1 MEIKPF
7 KGFRFNPK
15 VVGDVGNCIAPPFD
29 VIGPVEQQQLYEKSE
44 YNIARITKGKTS
56 PSDNEHNNQYT
67 RAAEYLNSWIKS
79 GVLKQDVKEAIYAY
93 VQDFR
98 LAPALPLGM
107 AKPTVAGAASATGAE
122 ANKAG
127 LPAYRRLS
135 FIALTKLEEFGDKV
149 RPHEEVFEKPMTDR
163 LNLKRA
169 TAARFGLVF
178 MLYEDK
184 QKIAEKIIEKLV
196 VSSSNPA
203 AAQKPLADF
212 IFEDIRQR
220 LFAINNRD
228 DIDVIV
234 KMMSDKSCIIADGHH
249 RYMTGLAYSKESS
262 NPAAKYQMLSFS
274 NICQDGLKLLA
285 THRLV
290 GNLENFKLEKFI
302 ADLKE
307 NFEVTKL
314 SFGSDGAKAGT
325 KQNRQDALRQ
335 MIIKMQTEYNNDR
348 NAFGIYGGNS
358 AFYVAVLKDKRAM
371 DLAVPDKSD
380 AWKSL
385 DVSILHKLVLER
397 LLGIDEQKIIKDGNI
412 EYVKGIPDAID
423 DLILL
428 VDSGQKQV
436 LFLLNPVK
444 MQQLQ
449 MVTAAGERMPHKSTY
464 FYPKM
469 YTGLVIHKL

>member
-7 KGFRFNPK
+7 KGFRFDPK
-15 VVGDVGNCIAPPFD
+15 MVGDVSNCIAPPFD
-29 VIGPVEQQQLYEKSE
+29 VIGPAEQQQLYEKSE

-56 PSDNEHNNQYT
+56 PSDNEQNNQYT
-67 RAAEYLNSWIKS
+67 RAANYLNRWIKS
-79 GVLKQDVKEAIYAY
+79 GVLKQDAKEVIYAY
-93 VQDFR
+93 VQDFQ
-98 LAPALPLGM
+98 LAE
-107 AKPTVAGAASATGAE
+107 TT
-122 ANKAG
+122 
-127 LPAYRRLS
+127 YRRLS

-184 QKIAEKIIEKLV
+184 QKIAEKIIEK
-196 VSSSNPA
+196 A

-212 IFEDIRQR
+212 TFEDIRQR
-220 LFAINNRD
+220 LFAINNGD

-234 KMMSDKSCIIADGHH
+234 KMMSGKSCIIADGHH
-249 RYMTGLAYSKESS
+249 RYMTGLTYSKESS
-262 NPAAKYQMLSFS
+262 NPAAKYQMLSFA
-274 NICQDGLKLLA
+274 NIYQDGIKLSA
-285 THRLV
+285 THRII
-290 GNLENFKLEKFI
+290 GNLKKFNI
-302 ADLKE
+302 GKFVTDLKE
-307 NFEVTKL
+307 NFNVTEL
-314 SFGSDGAKAGT
+314 SFGSAGAKAGT
-325 KQNRQDALRQ
+325 KQK
-335 MIIKMQTEYNNDR
+335 MITQIQTEYDNDR

-371 DLAVPDKSD
+371 DLAVSDKSD

-385 DVSILHKLVLER
+385 DVSILHKLVLEK
-397 LLGIDEQKIIKDGNI
+397 LLGIDEQKIIKDGYV

-423 DLILL
+423 DLIRL

-436 LFLLNPVK
+436 LFLLNPAK
-444 MQQLQ
+444 MQRLQ

-469 YTGLVIHKL
+469 YTGLVIQKI

>member
-7 KGFRFNPK
+7 KGFRFDPK
-15 VVGDVGNCIAPPFD
+15 MVGDVSNCIAPPFD
-29 VIGPVEQQQLYEKSE
+29 VIGPAEQQQLYEKSE
-44 YNIARITKGKTS
+44 YNIARITKGKTN
-56 PSDNEHNNQYT
+56 PSDNEQNNQYT
-67 RAAEYLNSWIKS
+67 RAADYLNRWIKS
-79 GVLKQDVKEAIYAY
+79 GVLKQDAKEVIYAY
-93 VQDFR
+93 VQDFQ
-98 LAPALPLGM
+98 LAE
-107 AKPTVAGAASATGAE
+107 TT
-122 ANKAG
+122 
-127 LPAYRRLS
+127 YRRLS

-184 QKIAEKIIEKLV
+184 QKIAEKIIEK
-196 VSSSNPA
+196 A

-212 IFEDIRQR
+212 TFEDIRQR
-220 LFAINNRD
+220 LFAINNGD

-234 KMMSDKSCIIADGHH
+234 KMMSGKSCIIADGHH
-249 RYMTGLAYSKESS
+249 RYMTGLTYSKESS
-262 NPAAKYQMLSFS
+262 NPAAKYQMLSFA
-274 NICQDGLKLLA
+274 NIYQNGIKLSA
-285 THRLV
+285 THRII
-290 GNLENFKLEKFI
+290 GNLKIFNIDKFVT
-302 ADLKE
+302 DLKE
-307 NFEVTKL
+307 NFNVTEL
-314 SFGSDGAKAGT
+314 SFGSAGAKAGT
-325 KQNRQDALRQ
+325 KQK
-335 MIIKMQTEYNNDR
+335 MITQIQTEYDNDR

-371 DLAVPDKSD
+371 DLAVSDKSD

-385 DVSILHKLVLER
+385 DVSILHKLVLEK
-397 LLGIDEQKIIKDGNI
+397 LLGIDEQKIIKDGYV

-423 DLILL
+423 DLIRL

-436 LFLLNPVK
+436 LFLLNPAK
-444 MQQLQ
+444 MQRLQ

-469 YTGLVIHKL
+469 YTGLVIQKI

>member
-7 KGFRFNPK
+7 KGFRFDPK
-15 VVGDVGNCIAPPFD
+15 MVGDVSNCIAPPFD
-29 VIGPVEQQQLYEKSE
+29 VIGPAEQQQLYEKSE

-56 PSDNEHNNQYT
+56 PSDNEQNNQYT
-67 RAAEYLNSWIKS
+67 RAANYLNRWIKS
-79 GVLKQDVKEAIYAY
+79 GVLKQDAKEVIYAY
-93 VQDFR
+93 VQDFQ
-98 LAPALPLGM
+98 LAE
-107 AKPTVAGAASATGAE
+107 TT
-122 ANKAG
+122 
-127 LPAYRRLS
+127 YRRLS

-184 QKIAEKIIEKLV
+184 QKIAEKIIEK
-196 VSSSNPA
+196 A
-203 AAQKPLADF
+203 ASQKPLADF
-212 IFEDIRQR
+212 TLEDIRQR
-220 LFAINNRD
+220 LFAINNGD

-234 KMMSDKSCIIADGHH
+234 KMMSGKSCIIADGHH
-249 RYMTGLAYSKESS
+249 RYMTGLTYSKESS
-262 NPAAKYQMLSFS
+262 NPAAKYQMLSFA
-274 NICQDGLKLLA
+274 NIYQNGIKLSA
-285 THRLV
+285 THRII
-290 GNLENFKLEKFI
+290 GNLKIFNIDKFVT
-302 ADLKE
+302 DLKE
-307 NFEVTKL
+307 NFNVTEL
-314 SFGSDGAKAGT
+314 SFGSAGAKAGT
-325 KQNRQDALRQ
+325 KQK
-335 MIIKMQTEYNNDR
+335 MITQIQTEYDNDR

-371 DLAVPDKSD
+371 DLAVSDKSD

-385 DVSILHKLVLER
+385 DVSILHKLVLEK
-397 LLGIDEQKIIKDGNI
+397 LLGIDEQKIIKDGYV

-423 DLILL
+423 DLIRL

-436 LFLLNPVK
+436 LFLLNPAK
-444 MQQLQ
+444 MQRLQ

-469 YTGLVIHKL
+469 YTGLVIQKI

>member
-7 KGFRFNPK
+7 KGFRFDPK

-29 VIGPVEQQQLYEKSE
+29 VIGSAEQQQLYEKSE

-56 PSDNEHNNQYT
+56 PSDNEQNNQYT
-67 RAAEYLNSWIKS
+67 RAADYLNRWIKS
-79 GVLKQDVKEAIYAY
+79 GVLKQDAKEAIYAY
-93 VQDFR
+93 VQDFQ
-98 LAPALPLGM
+98 LAE
-107 AKPTVAGAASATGAE
+107 TT
-122 ANKAG
+122 
-127 LPAYRRLS
+127 YRRLS

-163 LNLKRA
+163 LYLKRA
-169 TAARFGLVF
+169 TVARFGLVF

-184 QKIAEKIIEKLV
+184 QKIAEKIVEK
-196 VSSSNPA
+196 A
-203 AAQKPLADF
+203 AAQKPLVDF
-212 IFEDIRQR
+212 TFENIRQH
-220 LFAINNRD
+220 LFAIND
-228 DIDVIV
+228 QAEIDAIV

-249 RYMTGLAYSKESS
+249 RYTTGLTYSKESS

-274 NICQDGLKLLA
+274 NVCQDGLKLLA

-307 NFEVTKL
+307 SFEVTELPFSSAAGKT
-314 SFGSDGAKAGT
+314 GAKQ
-325 KQNRQDALRQ
+325 K
-335 MIIKMQTEYNNDR
+335 MIAKMQTEYNSNR

-358 AFYVAVLKDKRAM
+358 AFYVAVLKDKQAM

-385 DVSILHKLVLER
+385 DVAVLHKLVLEK
-397 LLGIDEQKIIKDGNI
+397 LLDIDEEKLTKNGIVEFVKD
-412 EYVKGIPDAID
+412 VPDAID
-423 DLILL
+423 DSILL
-428 VDSGQKQV
+428 AETGQKQV

-469 YTGLVIHKL
+469 YTGLVIQKI

>member
-7 KGFRFNPK
+7 KGFRFDPK

-29 VIGPVEQQQLYEKSE
+29 VIREALQQHLYEKSE

-56 PSDNEHNNQYT
+56 PSDNEQNNQYT
-67 RAAEYLNSWIKS
+67 RAAEYLARWIKS
-79 GVLKQDVKEAIYAY
+79 GALAQDAKEAIYAY
-93 VQDFR
+93 VQDFQ
-98 LAPALPLGM
+98 LAE
-107 AKPTVAGAASATGAE
+107 TT
-122 ANKAG
+122 
-127 LPAYRRLS
+127 YRRSS

-149 RPHEEVFEKPMTDR
+149 RPHEEVFERPMIDR
-163 LNLKRA
+163 LYLKRA

-184 QKIAEKIIEKLV
+184 QKIAEKIIEK
-196 VSSSNPA
+196 A
-203 AAQKPLADF
+203 TAQKPLADF
-212 IFEDIRQR
+212 TFEDIRQR
-220 LFAINNRD
+220 LFAIND
-228 DIDVIV
+228 QAEIDAIA

-249 RYMTGLAYSKESS
+249 RYTTGLTYSKESS

-307 NFEVTKL
+307 NFEVTES
-314 SFGSDGAKAGT
+314 SFSSTGTKAGT
-325 KQNRQDALRQ
+325 KQK
-335 MIIKMQTEYNNDR
+335 MITQIQTEYNNDR
-348 NAFGIYGGNS
+348 NAFGIYGGGN
-358 AFYVAVLKDKRAM
+358 AFYAAVLKNKRAM
-371 DLAVPDKSD
+371 DSAAPDKS
-380 AWKSL
+380 ATWKLL
-385 DVSILHKLVLER
+385 DVAILHKLVLEK
-397 LLGIDEQKIIKDGNI
+397 LLDIDEEKLTKGRIVEFVKDGL
-412 EYVKGIPDAID
+412 ETID
-423 DLILL
+423 DSIQL
-428 VDSGQKQV
+428 VETGQKQV

-449 MVTAAGERMPHKSTY
+449 EVTAAGERMPHKSTY

-469 YTGLVIHKL
+469 YTGLVIQKI

>member
-7 KGFRFNPK
+7 KGFRFDPK
-15 VVGDVGNCIAPPFD
+15 MVGDVSNCIAPPFD
-29 VIGPVEQQQLYEKSE
+29 VIGPAEQQQLYEKSE

-56 PSDNEHNNQYT
+56 PSDNEQNNQYT
-67 RAAEYLNSWIKS
+67 RAANYLNRWIKS
-79 GVLKQDVKEAIYAY
+79 GVLKQDAKEVIYAY
-93 VQDFR
+93 VQDFQ
-98 LAPALPLGM
+98 LAE
-107 AKPTVAGAASATGAE
+107 TT
-122 ANKAG
+122 
-127 LPAYRRLS
+127 YRRLS

-184 QKIAEKIIEKLV
+184 QKIAEKIIEK
-196 VSSSNPA
+196 A

-212 IFEDIRQR
+212 TFEDIRQR
-220 LFAINNRD
+220 LFAINNGD

-234 KMMSDKSCIIADGHH
+234 KMMSGKSCIIADGHH
-249 RYMTGLAYSKESS
+249 RYMTGLTYSKESS
-262 NPAAKYQMLSFS
+262 NPAAKYQMLSFA
-274 NICQDGLKLLA
+274 NIYQNGIKLSA
-285 THRLV
+285 THRII
-290 GNLENFKLEKFI
+290 GNLKIFNIDKFVT
-302 ADLKE
+302 DLKE
-307 NFEVTKL
+307 NFNVTEL
-314 SFGSDGAKAGT
+314 SFGSAGAKAGT
-325 KQNRQDALRQ
+325 KQK
-335 MIIKMQTEYNNDR
+335 MITQIQTEYDNDR

-371 DLAVPDKSD
+371 DLAVSDKSD

-385 DVSILHKLVLER
+385 DVSILHKLVLEK
-397 LLGIDEQKIIKDGNI
+397 LLGIDEQKIIKDGYV

-423 DLILL
+423 DLIRL

-436 LFLLNPVK
+436 LFLLNPAK
-444 MQQLQ
+444 MQRLQ

-469 YTGLVIHKL
+469 YTGLVIQKI